1 METDFAMPLSKEHK
15 ARTRARIVDSARR
28 LFKTRGYDG
37 VGIDAIMADAGLTR
51 GGFYAHFDSKEA
63 LFVEAVGEIV
73 LAAGLRHHETE
84 GTAEPAGWRQHIVDY
99 YLSKEHRDHENGGC
113 PMAALSAYVARTGDD
128 VREVYTDVV
137 RDLAAA
143 LGERMPDGHPEPD
156 KAAMATIAQCVG
168 AMLIA
173 RAVNDEAIA
182 DRMFDASRW
191 ATRKIARVGVS
202 D

>member
-1 METDFAMPLSKEHK
+1 MPLSKEHK

-73 LAAGLRHHETE
+73 MAAGLRHYEE
-84 GTAEPAGWRQHIVDY
+84 EAAPEPADWRQHVVDY
-99 YLSKEHRDHENGGC
+99 YLSTEHRDHESGGC
-113 PMAALSAYVARTGDD
+113 PMAALSAYVARAGAD
-128 VREVYTDVV
+128 VRDVYTDVV
-137 RDLAAA
+137 RDLAGA
-143 LGERMPDGHPEPD
+143 LQERMPDGHPERE

-173 RAVNDEAIA
+173 RAVNDEAFA
-182 DRMFDASRW
+182 DRMFEASRW
-191 ATRKIARVGVS
+191 ATREIAGVRAS